1 MCWVIKAIKQKSND
15 YAEDIYWAVGYFAP
29 DCTFYL
35 LDEFDDINKAEEK
48 CHYLN
53 GGSLYS

>member
-1 MCWVIKAIKQKSND
+1 MCWIIKAIKQKSND
-15 YAEDIYWAVGYFAP
+15 DIEDTYWAVGYFEP
-29 DCTFYL
+29 NGTVYL
-35 LDEFDDINKAEEK
+35 YEVFDDINKAEEK